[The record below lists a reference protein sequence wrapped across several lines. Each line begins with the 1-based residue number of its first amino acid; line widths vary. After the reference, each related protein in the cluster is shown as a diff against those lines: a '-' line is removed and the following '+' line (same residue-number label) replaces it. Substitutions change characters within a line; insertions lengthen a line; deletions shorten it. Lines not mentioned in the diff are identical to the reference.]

1 MTGRVTI
8 KILPQ
13 KPEAI
18 VIEQIIKHLSSIG
31 AIHNTQANLNPG

>member
-1 MTGRVTI
+1 MMETL

-13 KPEAI
+13 KPEDI
-18 VIEQIIKHLSSIG
+18 VIEQIIGHLSSIG